1 MSKTYALL
9 LKIMPRPL
17 ASLALTLW
25 YLLIMLAIIDRS
37 AVPFAGFI
45 YWDR

>member
-1 MSKTYALL
+1 MSNTYTLL
-9 LKIMPRPL
+9 LKILPRPL
-17 ASLALTLW
+17 ANIALALW